1 MTVRLSAP
9 AVKNW
14 PLWLGL
20 SLVLVSLLTIFAVFA
35 SSIDSSGRT
44 AVPLMLAGVLLVV
57 AAGLLGWLAAQAMRM
72 YGRVR
77 RHAELEA
84 ERASALE
91 VAVQERTTD
100 LLETNARLEREII
113 EHGEAEAKLR
123 QAQKMEAIG
132 QLTGGI
138 AHDFNNMLTVVVG
151 GIELARRKIDEPRD
165 LARHLDRAMEGAER
179 AVALTRRLL
188 SFARAEPANA
198 RAVSLN
204 ELADG
209 LSDLLERTLGEHIA
223 IRLDLA
229 ETLWP
234 VRIDRGQMENAIL
247 NLAVNARDAMPDGGT
262 LVLRTANLPG
272 DPDRVELCVA
282 DTGAGMSEEVRERA
296 LEPFFTTKA
305 AGRGTGLGLSQIFG
319 LVHAAEGE
327 LAIDSAPGDGTAIRL
342 TLPAARDAEP
352 SASRTAGRLEGPVS
366 APDCCT
372 ILVVEDD
379 ARVRRAT
386 VSALEELG
394 HRTLAC
400 SDGGAALALLRGG
413 TEVDLVVSDVVM
425 PGLSGPKLAEA
436 LDRQGVDIPVLFVT
450 GYAATDAG
458 ESLGRHDMLR
468 KPFTLTQLAKAVS
481 TALRP
486 SISAPHPPESA
497 TAAATARPA
506 AAGGAATA

>member
-1 MTVRLSAP
+1 MTARQPTLSE
-9 AVKNW
+9 KRW
-14 PLWLGL
+14 PLWLGMA
-20 SLVLVSLLTIFAVFA
+20 LVLVSTFTIAAVLTLSIN
-35 SSIDSSGRT
+35 SSALTR
-44 AVPLMLAGVLLVV
+44 ALLVV
-57 AAGLLGWLAAQAMRM
+57 AAGLLGWLTAQAMRL
-72 YGRVR
+72 YGRAR
-77 RHAELEA
+77 RHSELEA
-84 ERASALE
+84 ERANALE
-91 VAVQERTTD
+91 RAVQERTTD
-100 LLETNARLEREII
+100 LLEANARLEREIV

-151 GIELARRKIDEPRD
+151 GIELARRKIDDPRD

-204 ELADG
+204 ELASG
-209 LSDLLERTLGEHIA
+209 LSDLLERTLGEHIGIA
-223 IRLDLA
+223 LDLTEA
-229 ETLWP
+229 LWP

-247 NLAVNARDAMPDGGT
+247 NLAVNARDAMTDGGMLT
-262 LVLRTANLPG
+262 LRTANRAG
-272 DPDRVELCVA
+272 EPDRVELSVT
-282 DTGAGMSEEVRERA
+282 DTGAGMTEEVRERA

-319 LVHAAEGE
+319 LVRAADGE
-327 LAIDSAPGDGTAIRL
+327 LAIDSAPGQGTVVRL
-342 TLPAARDAEP
+342 ILPAVRDTAPFAKVMPGEIESAAPSPAR
-352 SASRTAGRLEGPVS
+352 S
-366 APDCCT
+366 T

-379 ARVRRAT
+379 TRVRRAT

-400 SDGGAALALLRGG
+400 SDGGVALALLRGG

-436 LDRQGVDIPVLFVT
+436 LDRQGVDVPVLFVT

-468 KPFTLTQLAKAVS
+468 KPFTLAQLSKAVS
-481 TALRP
+481 AALDQR
-486 SISAPHPPESA
+486 ISAPHPPGSA
-497 TAAATARPA
+497 TAAATARLA
-506 AAGGAATA
+506 AASGAATA